1 MIEIILVGIVL
12 AMIIALIL
20 FGTTQA
26 AMATMITPAGDLALD
41 FLVTATDDAW
51 TELVDRVNS
60 LSLYKVMQG
69 AVIDRYIGS
78 YALGCGCIR
87 IINLSTNKVKMIE
100 LLDKAGS
107 EQIHPLTFPVKVE
120 YNDVL
125 QVRVTAENS

>member
-1 MIEIILVGIVL
+1 M
-12 AMIIALIL
+12 
-20 FGTTQA
+20 TTQA
-26 AMATMITPAGDLALD
+26 TMATLITVGGDMALD

-60 LSLYKVMQG
+60 LSLYRVMQG
-69 AVIDRYIGS
+69 KTVDRYLGS

-87 IINLSTNKVKMIE
+87 IRNQTTNQVKMIE

-107 EQIHPLTFPVKVE
+107 EKVHPIFSPVKIE

-125 QVRVTAENS
+125 EVRCTAENS